1 MALPLQDR
9 DRITI
14 AILALG
20 GEGGGVLA
28 DWIQDVA
35 RANGYRVQGTSVPG
49 VAQRTGSTI
58 YYIELVRAGEA
69 GANRPD
75 PILAMMPVPGDVDIV
90 IASELM
96 EAGRAILRG
105 FVSSDRTVLIGSTH
119 RVYAISEKS
128 ALGDGTGASARIMD
142 AAERRAARFIGF
154 DMAEAASQ
162 SGSVISSIMFGAL
175 AASQALPFPR
185 QAFEA
190 AIRHGG
196 KAVEANLKGF
206 STGFDRAEQ
215 GDPQRRTDPV
225 PRQPRSAAGKALHA
239 RLTAS
244 LPAAAHDLATEGVAR
259 LMDWQDAD
267 YAALYLDRLERLGR
281 VHADLVAPAA
291 RHLALWMAFDDPIRV
306 ADLKIRGE
314 RLDTVAR
321 EVRLAPGQIMSVTEY
336 MHPRLQEVC
345 ETLPAAIGETILHS
359 PRLSKLLG
367 PLFAQGRHVTTT
379 SLRWYLVLRLLAAMR
394 PIRRK
399 SLRYRAE
406 QQRIESWLDL
416 AATAAR
422 QDVAAAL
429 EILVCQSLIK
439 GYSDTFERSLRN
451 FETVMTVARERLLGR
466 SDAARQ
472 IAALR
477 EAALA
482 DEEGTALGCAVQ
494 ATMAQRSTA

>member
-225 PRQPRSAAGKALHA
+225 PRQPSSAAGKALHA

-267 YAALYLDRLERLGR
+267 YAALYLDRLESLGR

-291 RHLALWMAFDDPIRV
+291 RHLALWMAFEDPIRV

-321 EVRLAPGQIMSVTEY
+321 EVRLVPGQIMSVTEY

-345 ETLPAAIGETILHS
+345 ETLPAAIGGTILHS
-359 PRLSKLLG
+359 PRLSKLLE

-406 QQRIESWLDL
+406 QQRIESWLGL

-422 QDVAAAL
+422 QDVVAAM
-429 EILVCQSLIK
+429 EILACQSLIK

-451 FETVMTVARERLLGR
+451 FETVMTVARDRLLGR

-494 ATMAQRSTA
+494 ATMAQRNTA